1 VCRLCRG
8 VLIAW
13 GPDQTLLHAHSRSRW
28 GISLLS
34 DEIFWA
40 RKGRKKRRNEISL
53 VKIQKK
59 KRVGDR

>member
-1 VCRLCRG
+1 VCGLCRG

-13 GPDQTLLHAHSRSRW
+13 GVDQTLLHALSRGRRE
-28 GISLLS
+28 ISLLS

-40 RKGRKKRRNEISL
+40 RKGRKRGVNEISL
-53 VKIQKK
+53 VNIQKK